1 MTPEIDRIRDQF
13 RRSLE
18 GNAWHGPALN
28 DLLSGVTAAMAS
40 AKPVADA
47 HSIRE
52 IVLHIAAW
60 QRAAVRM
67 LRGES
72 VDLNEQE
79 DWPAPFGSDNESWR
93 HAVDQLRA
101 THSELDSA
109 IAALD
114 DARLSDPIAARDYN
128 VYFLLHGIIQHGLY
142 HGGQIALLKKGLT
155 PGPLPQ

>member
-1 MTPEIDRIRDQF
+1 
-13 RRSLE
+13 
-18 GNAWHGPALN
+18 
-28 DLLSGVTAAMAS
+28 MAS

-47 HSIRE
+47 HSIWE

-72 VDLNEQE
+72 VHLNEQE
-79 DWPAPFGSDNESWR
+79 DWPAPSGSDNESWR
-93 HAVDQLRA
+93 NAVEQLRA
-101 THSELDSA
+101 THSELDTA

-114 DARLSDPIAARDYN
+114 ETRLSDPIAARDYN

-142 HGGQIALLKKGLT
+142 HGGQIALLKKALT
-155 PGPLPQ
+155 PGPPPQ